1 MVSLLVRTLISTAL
15 VLASSY
21 LWTQTAPANSS
32 TAVDLPR
39 IHLPE
44 TTAARFLLKKVPPTY
59 PSAAYAAGIQGDVLI
74 RILIGGDGMVTPL
87 ALVSGNSALEDA
99 AKKAVSQW
107 RYMTYQRNGKVME
120 VVTVARV
127 RFRLSKNERISP
139 R

>member
-59 PSAAYAAGIQGDVLI
+59 PSAAYAA